1 MSNNTC
7 CSWRLLCVGLMVLLC
22 ASPVHAQEGFGSEVP
37 VAGPRDS
44 DKDGLLDDVEAMLGT
59 DPNNPD
65 TDGDGRS
72 DGVEMNIDMTSPLS
86 WWQVT
91 PPSIPG
97 VRRFL
102 MRTFA
107 KVPRI
112 ITSWL
117 PRRLP

>member
-1 MSNNTC
+1 MPTRFERWMRSKLSTMQARTPSRDGPLPAQSRELPVPYSLPAMTMEGVPA
-7 CSWRLLCVGLMVLLC
+7 SWYFIA
-22 ASPVHAQEGFGSEVP
+22 AS
-37 VAGPRDS
+37 
-44 DKDGLLDDVEAMLGT
+44 K
-59 DPNNPD
+59 
-65 TDGDGRS
+65 
-72 DGVEMNIDMTSPLS
+72 IDITSPLS

-102 MRTFA
+102 MRTLA